1 MVRMHATAHTAVPP
15 VCRLVQF
22 AQPAM
27 ELILIPMLGIVADWR
42 GLVTFARTWTG
53 TSVESAQIM
62 LFNFTGNTIGFH
74 SVASLGVIVH
84 HATFTFLPSNV
95 DLKYAAALCNNA
107 ACSARHRP
115 IKYLL
120 QRKHRRP
127 RTRSVLWQ
135 WSTFN
140 ASRFGGRPHNAHF
153 PFCAFSIH
161 TYCRWVIPYFRRR
174 YASFFLV
181 RSDSFNEVSALKS

>member
-1 MVRMHATAHTAVPP
+1 MFTVHLNQDGLYREQRLSP
-15 VCRLVQF
+15 CRVYLTY
-22 AQPAM
+22 M
-27 ELILIPMLGIVADWR
+27 TGIV
-42 GLVTFARTWTG
+42 
-53 TSVESAQIM
+53 VEVR
-62 LFNFTGNTIGFH
+62 NDVPTIDALYFH
-74 SVASLGVIVH
+74 LVH
-84 HATFTFLPSNV
+84 HVTFTFLPSNV
-95 DLKYAAALCNNA
+95 DLKYAAALCSNA

-140 ASRFGGRPHNAHF
+140 ASRFGGRPHNAHL

-181 RSDSFNEVSALKS
+181 CSDSFNEVSALKS

>member
-1 MVRMHATAHTAVPP
+1 MPRQQDACRQASQTVTSLLSSSVIAPP
-15 VCRLVQF
+15 TH
-22 AQPAM
+22 
-27 ELILIPMLGIVADWR
+27 DY
-42 GLVTFARTWTG
+42 
-53 TSVESAQIM
+53 
-62 LFNFTGNTIGFH
+62 
-74 SVASLGVIVH
+74 
-84 HATFTFLPSNV
+84 ATFTFRPSNV

-127 RTRSVLWQ
+127 RTRRVLWQ